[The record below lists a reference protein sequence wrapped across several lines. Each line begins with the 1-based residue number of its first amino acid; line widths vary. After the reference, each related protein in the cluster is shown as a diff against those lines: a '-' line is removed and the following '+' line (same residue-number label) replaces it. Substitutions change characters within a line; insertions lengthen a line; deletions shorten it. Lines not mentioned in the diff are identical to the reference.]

1 LDQGRAGQG
10 GGRNYFESDFSLSVA
25 PLFGGRSG
33 PRFRTAQYLILVI
46 IAWTALFHVYTSY
59 KELSGPMKSV
69 PWILI
74 AALISSP
81 FWQAAPLTAAAAS
94 ATSANVT
101 ISGSPKWVDSK
112 MDVTAGDKL
121 HITATGAVSMGKD
134 TGITPA
140 GAQRG
145 WVDTLRPLMVP
156 SAGRGAL
163 VGRIGDSDAA
173 TPFVVGANATVTVP
187 VAGRLYLGINQ
198 DATQS
203 PTGQY
208 EVHIDRTPGSGAA
221 AAKTNYDFKPLFAKL
236 DAQLPYRISDK
247 AEGGNPGDLV
257 NFVLIGS
264 QAQVT
269 NAFKTAGWLQAD
281 KDNKAAVLSALE
293 ATLQKS
299 SYMTV
304 PMSILYLY
312 GRPQDFGFERTDP
325 VLVAAQRHHF
335 RIWNSPFSTSQ
346 QTIWSGAGTHDIG
359 IEKDQR
365 KAGAITHKIDQ
376 NVDGERDFIGATL
389 TDAGQVQAM
398 DYMTR
403 SHPITSTKTATGGE
417 IKSDGR
423 VLVIVLKPATTSSK

>member
-1 LDQGRAGQG
+1 
-10 GGRNYFESDFSLSVA
+10 
-25 PLFGGRSG
+25 
-33 PRFRTAQYLILVI
+33 
-46 IAWTALFHVYTSY
+46 
-59 KELSGPMKSV
+59 MKSAF
-69 PWILI
+69 LLLT
-74 AALISSP
+74 AALISTP
-81 FWQAAPLTAAAAS
+81 LWHAAPLPAAAAS

-101 ISGSPKWVDSK
+101 VSGSPKWIDTK
-112 MDVTAGDKL
+112 LDVTAGDKL
-121 HITATGAVSMGKD
+121 HITATGTVTMGKD

-173 TPFVVGANATVTVP
+173 TPFVVGANGNVTVP
-187 VAGRLYLGINQ
+187 IAGRLYLGINQ
-198 DATQS
+198 DATQA
-203 PTGQY
+203 PTGQFA
-208 EVHIDRTPGSGAA
+208 VHIERTPGSGAA
-221 AAKTNYDFKPLFAKL
+221 AAKSSYDFKPLFAKL

-264 QAQVT
+264 QEQVT
-269 NAFKTAGWLQAD
+269 SAFKTAGWLQAD
-281 KDNKAAVLSALE
+281 KDNKSAVLSALE
-293 ATLQKS
+293 ATLQKN

-335 RIWNSPFSTSQ
+335 RIWNSPFSTPQ

-365 KAGAITHKIDQ
+365 SANAITHKIDQ
-376 NVDGERDFIGATL
+376 NVDGERDFIGETL
-389 TDAGQVQAM
+389 KDAGLVQAM

-423 VLVIVLKPATTSSK
+423 VLVIVLKTATK

>member
-1 LDQGRAGQG
+1 MQPRRRPASS
-10 GGRNYFESDFSLSVA
+10 RCTSIA
-25 PLFGGRSG
+25 PPG
-33 PRFRTAQYLILVI
+33 
-46 IAWTALFHVYTSY
+46 
-59 KELSGPMKSV
+59 
-69 PWILI
+69 
-74 AALISSP
+74 
-81 FWQAAPLTAAAAS
+81 AAPL
-94 ATSANVT
+94 
-101 ISGSPKWVDSK
+101 
-112 MDVTAGDKL
+112 
-121 HITATGAVSMGKD
+121 
-134 TGITPA
+134 PA
-140 GAQRG
+140 K
-145 WVDTLRPLMVP
+145 
-156 SAGRGAL
+156 S
-163 VGRIGDSDAA
+163 
-173 TPFVVGANATVTVP
+173 
-187 VAGRLYLGINQ
+187 
-198 DATQS
+198 
-203 PTGQY
+203 
-208 EVHIDRTPGSGAA
+208 
-221 AAKTNYDFKPLFAKL
+221 NYDFKPLFAQL
-236 DAQLPYRISDK
+236 DAKLPYRISDK

-264 QAQVT
+264 QEQVT

-335 RIWNSPFSTSQ
+335 RIWNSPFSTPQ

-365 KAGAITHKIDQ
+365 SKNAITHKIDQ
-376 NVDGERDFIGATL
+376 NVDGERDFIGETL
-389 TDAGQVQAM
+389 KDAGMVQAM

-423 VLVIVLKPATTSSK
+423 VLVIVLKPATK

>member
-1 LDQGRAGQG
+1 MHVHLREPGWERKED
-10 GGRNYFESDFSLSVA
+10 
-25 PLFGGRSG
+25 
-33 PRFRTAQYLILVI
+33 FRTGTRAAVHGGVTTLVDMPNNPVPADTKAAIVEKLRLAREKSLVDVRFNGGVDPKKLSEVSAMSTDVVGYKVYLSETTG
-46 IAWTALFHVYTSY
+46 AAAFPPS
-59 KELSGPMKSV
+59 ELS
-69 PWILI
+69 
-74 AALISSP
+74 AC
-81 FWQAAPLTAAAAS
+81 F
-94 ATSANVT
+94 
-101 ISGSPKWVDSK
+101 
-112 MDVTAGDKL
+112 
-121 HITATGAVSMGKD
+121 
-134 TGITPA
+134 
-140 GAQRG
+140 
-145 WVDTLRPLMVP
+145 
-156 SAGRGAL
+156 GAL
-163 VGRIGDSDAA
+163 VGRIGNSDAA
-173 TPFVVGANATVTVP
+173 TPFVVGADGTVTVP

-203 PTGQY
+203 PSGSY
-208 EVHIDRTPGSGAA
+208 DVHIERTPGSGTA
-221 AAKTNYDFKPLFAKL
+221 AAKSNYDFKPLFAQL
-236 DAQLPYRISDK
+236 DAKLPYRVGDK
-247 AEGGNPGDLV
+247 PEGGNPGDLV
-257 NFVLIGS
+257 NFVIIGS
-264 QAQVT
+264 QQQVT

-293 ATLQKS
+293 ATLQKN

-335 RIWNSPFSTSQ
+335 RIWNSPFSTPQ

-365 KAGAITHKIDQ
+365 SKNAITHKIDQ

-389 TDAGQVQAM
+389 TDAGMVQAM

-423 VLVIVLKPATTSSK
+423 VLVIVLKPAQKS